1 MVKPSIEQARK
12 VTVPR
17 EAIPFLQWGSADQMT
32 CRQAAILKMIEHN
45 PGCTVGAIAH
55 VMNIPKPSVTRA
67 ADKLTIMGLVHR
79 KTEPADHRL
88 VQLWPGSGKPQ
99 RRKG

>member
-17 EAIPFLQWGSADQMT
+17 EAIPFLQWGNADQMT

-55 VMNIPKPSVTRA
+55 VLNISKPPVTRA
-67 ADKLTIMGLVHR
+67 ADKLSAMGLVHR
-79 KTEPADHRL
+79 KTDPNDGRL

>member
-1 MVKPSIEQARK
+1 MTKPAIEQARK
-12 VTVPR
+12 VTIPR
-17 EAIPFLQWGSADQMT
+17 SAAAFLQWADAEQMT
-32 CRQAAILKMIEHN
+32 CRQAAILQIIEHN

-55 VMNIPKPSVTRA
+55 VINAPRPAVTRA
-67 ADKLTIMGLVHR
+67 ADKLSALGLIHR
-79 KTEPADHRL
+79 KSEPADHRL